1 MVFSHFSG
9 FFALYSARLSLSLL
23 PPFSQPMRTSSS
35 IDQYHCFIPPNQAQR
50 ENMNLKDKLAVTV
63 AIVAVMA
70 VAFAPSAYAQNPPTN
85 TDPATHTPSGPT
97 TRDITVV

>member
-1 MVFSHFSG
+1 MHAPF
-9 FFALYSARLSLSLL
+9 SLL
-23 PPFSQPMRTSSS
+23 PALLTPSNS

-70 VAFAPSAYAQNPPTN
+70 VAFAPSAYAPNTTTKNQPTSY
-85 TDPATHTPSGPT
+85 TPSG
-97 TRDITVV
+97 TRKPYITVVNKNTTNNPLIRKLTI